1 MASGGTIDPKV
12 MTITKGKSIQRMS
25 FSEGLKNSS
34 ALKACNDH
42 EDRFVEYFRS
52 MKNLGPDFEQLK
64 EKQQD
69 SSNLRYVL
77 GNLYLKFMEIRDKF
91 EKEFEF
97 GLPMLKDRYHSAR
110 REVKTDLL
118 KEIDQCLSNWTEVFP
133 QFDGIK
139 LLAKYAKSKEDFL
152 KYCRAADHWYRIMD
166 DFQAKAKNLQ

>member
-34 ALKACNDH
+34 ALKAWNDH

-77 GNLYLKFMEIRDKF
+77 GNL
-91 EKEFEF
+91 
-97 GLPMLKDRYHSAR
+97 
-110 REVKTDLL
+110 
-118 KEIDQCLSNWTEVFP
+118 
-133 QFDGIK
+133 
-139 LLAKYAKSKEDFL
+139 
-152 KYCRAADHWYRIMD
+152 
-166 DFQAKAKNLQ
+166 